1 MEPVAAAA
9 VLSAAAENG
18 EEPVVAEI
26 TKEKKSQGLIELA
39 LARPEA
45 FLFCT
50 LSVMILLLLS
60 IVLLRQSSV
69 HRKLDVLE
77 AKLEALMNKL

>member
-1 MEPVAAAA
+1 M
-9 VLSAAAENG
+9 
-18 EEPVVAEI
+18 AEI
-26 TKEKKSQGLIELA
+26 AKENKPQGLIELA

-45 FLFCT
+45 LLFCT

-69 HRKLDVLE
+69 HKKLDGLE
-77 AKLEALMNKL
+77 AKLDALMKKL